1 MREFFK
7 TYKSSFILLGCT
19 ILGAIIGLV
28 LGPKATVLKPF
39 GDLFINLIMMI
50 VVPLVFFS
58 VASGVANVNSMN
70 RFGKIMKNVVIVFT
84 LTTLV
89 MAVVGIVGSIIFD
102 PAKGIDISSVK
113 EMMVAPDQEKLAS
126 KGSLLNQ
133 VVNSIT
139 VSDFSELFS
148 SSNLLQLVIF
158 AVLVGTSV
166 SVLGEK
172 ADSIRK
178 ILNEGTNVVLNIVNI
193 IMKLGPIGLG
203 CYTASII
210 GELGQE
216 IIAGYIRVFITYS
229 VIAVLYFV
237 ICYTLYAYLSG
248 GKKGVKSFYK
258 NSISPIATALATS
271 SSSACI
277 PSNLEASKKI
287 GVPDDIAETVI
298 PLGINIHKDGSV
310 LAVIVKVAFLTGIM
324 GGNMGNPETLLSL
337 LVTVLVVGV
346 FMAPVAGG

>member
-28 LGPKATVLKPF
+28 LGPKATALKPF

-58 VASGVANVNSMN
+58 VASGVANVKSMN
-70 RFGKIMKNVVIVFT
+70 RFGKIMKNVVVVFT

-102 PAKGIDISSVK
+102 PAKGIDITSVK

-178 ILNEGTNVVLNIVNI
+178 ILNEGSNVVLNIVNI

-248 GKKGVKSFYK
+248 GKKGVKIFYK